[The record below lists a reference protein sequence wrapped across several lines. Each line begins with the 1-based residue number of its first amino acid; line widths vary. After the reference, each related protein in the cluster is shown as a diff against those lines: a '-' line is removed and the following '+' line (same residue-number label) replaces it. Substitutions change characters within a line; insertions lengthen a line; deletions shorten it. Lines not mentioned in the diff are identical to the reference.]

1 MGNVSAFLNLVG
13 TLSNIL
19 AMISWLIGKKRSLA
33 IRFVHFLSDD
43 LLEKTEV
50 SSVVTTW
57 TTNKAKSVFIALP
70 MEKLN
75 LTTFCR
81 ISRFFPWVSRFSFI
95 RSWQVCTLQATV
107 LSFLLRLLRKVES
120 YRSAPKVYFSDL
132 SRRVNERNQLS
143 THEGRNSWD
152 SCDHD
157 KVIHVS
163 SIKYLK
169 NNVCHWGSSAC
180 YVYYCY
186 CFASVRWSLRLKE
199 LSQSKLRQSCLG
211 LGLWPR
217 PVKPLSHTLYN

>member
-107 LSFLLRLLRKVES
+107 LSFLLRLLRN
-120 YRSAPKVYFSDL
+120 RSSPTD
-132 SRRVNERNQLS
+132 QLQKYIFLTCQEAWTREISCRLMRGGTRETHAITTKSS
-143 THEGRNSWD
+143 TYPILNTWKIMFVTG
-152 SCDHD
+152 
-157 KVIHVS
+157 VVPLVT
-163 SIKYLK
+163 YTT
-169 NNVCHWGSSAC
+169 VT
-180 YVYYCY
+180 V
-186 CFASVRWSLRLKE
+186 SLR
-199 LSQSKLRQSCLG
+199 SDDRF
-211 LGLWPR
+211 
-217 PVKPLSHTLYN
+217 V

>member
-1 MGNVSAFLNLVG
+1 MSFQIFLYQK
-13 TLSNIL
+13 L
-19 AMISWLIGKKRSLA
+19 AGL
-33 IRFVHFLSDD
+33 HFTGHRIIFFTSKDC
-43 LLEKTEV
+43 LEK
-50 SSVVTTW
+50 SSPTD
-57 TTNKAKSVFIALP
+57 
-70 MEKLN
+70 
-75 LTTFCR
+75 
-81 ISRFFPWVSRFSFI
+81 
-95 RSWQVCTLQATV
+95 QLQNW
-107 LSFLLRLLRKVES
+107 
-120 YRSAPKVYFSDL
+120 VYFPDL
-132 SRRVNERNQLS
+132 SRSVNERNQLS
-143 THEGRNSWD
+143 TYEGRNSWD

-180 YVYYCY
+180 YVYYFY